1 MQAKAQRSA
10 YELMGAYR
18 TFALAVAA
26 LQLVLVTPSLSAQ
39 LLNYLILGIL
49 GLYSLGRVFLPHYRG
64 FREGYLVLGVDVV
77 VSALPLFLT
86 GGLASPF
93 LFYSLCPIIYAS
105 LIFPKAIALGS
116 ASLISMSLVISLF
129 FPNLSM
135 GNLSFAGIFIIA
147 CFLIGILPYTTNL
160 SIYRRLERDAVLKE
174 RKRLARELHDTV
186 AQTLAYVNLKT
197 SLVTDTLA
205 KGNLEKSL
213 HELEQ
218 IKESLDSTYEEVRQ
232 AINTLGSPSSGA
244 VDFVSALSHQVKEFS
259 RKNGIKILLSISGRE
274 LNLSPQAADELLH
287 IVGEAMVNAR
297 NHAQATNAEVRV
309 DKHGD
314 RVEVTI
320 KDNGHGFDSSAYY
333 STEKAQDHH
342 GLTIMKERAESLGGK
357 LEVTSTVGNGTEI
370 KANIPLN
377 GVNGG
382 K

>member
-1 MQAKAQRSA
+1 MQAKTQRSA
-10 YELMGAYR
+10 YELLGAYR

-26 LQLVLVTPSLSAQ
+26 LQLVLVTPPPSTQ
-39 LLNYLILGIL
+39 LLNYLILGVL
-49 GLYSLGRVFLPHYRG
+49 GLYSLGRVFLPHYRSY
-64 FREGYLVLGVDVV
+64 REGYPGLVVDVV

-105 LIFPKAIALGS
+105 LIFPKAVALGC
-116 ASLISMSLVISLF
+116 ASFISVSLVVSLL
-129 FPNLSM
+129 FPNLSTD
-135 GNLSFAGIFIIA
+135 NLSFAGIFIIA

-197 SLVTDTLA
+197 NLVTDTLA

-218 IKESLDSTYEEVRQ
+218 IKEILDSIYEQVRQ
-232 AINTLGSPSSGA
+232 AINTLGSSSPGT
-244 VDFVSALSHQVKEFS
+244 VDFVSALSHRVKEFGRKSNLRS
-259 RKNGIKILLSISGRE
+259 RLSGSRDEI
-274 LNLSPQAADELLH
+274 NLSPQAANELLH

-297 NHAQATNAEVRV
+297 NHAQATTVEVRV
-309 DKHGD
+309 DKHQD
-314 RVEVTI
+314 RVVVTI
-320 KDNGHGFDSSAYY
+320 KDDGCGFDPSAYY

-342 GLTIMKERAESLGGK
+342 GLTIMKERAESLGGN
-357 LEVTSTVGNGTEI
+357 LEVTSTPDNGTEI
-370 KANIPLN
+370 KANIPL
-377 GVNGG
+377 GG
-382 K
+382 GNDG